1 MQKIT
6 KLPTPPSSKDT
17 LNFSERADAFVQA
30 LLPFCDELNQLVI
43 DLNTKTAEIQMK
55 VDTAKAAM
63 QEVFNT
69 FKSSKL
75 DELRLDSGSIIAQ
88 AKQDLT
94 ITLGA
99 EVFKDE
105 IVLKSHLVDNIT
117 QVENDGVIDI
127 SKGAYFR
134 LDMKKGLALQL
145 KNEPSSVAQ
154 PVYSFVLEILNGD
167 KYALTWFDGI
177 SWSKGIAPTFENNKR
192 SLFAFIVTDSI
203 IGINVSKELDTK
215 PRLRKEKA

>member
-1 MQKIT
+1 
-6 KLPTPPSSKDT
+6 
-17 LNFSERADAFVQA
+17 
-30 LLPFCDELNQLVI
+30 VI

-75 DELRLDSGSIIAQ
+75 DELRLESGSIIAQ

-105 IVLKSHLVDNIT
+105 IVLKTHLVDNIT
-117 QVENDGVIDI
+117 QVE
-127 SKGAYFR
+127 
-134 LDMKKGLALQL
+134 
-145 KNEPSSVAQ
+145 
-154 PVYSFVLEILNGD
+154 
-167 KYALTWFDGI
+167 
-177 SWSKGIAPTFENNKR
+177 
-192 SLFAFIVTDSI
+192 
-203 IGINVSKELDTK
+203 
-215 PRLRKEKA
+215 

>member
-6 KLPTPPSSKDT
+6 KLPTPPNSKDT
-17 LNFSERADAFVQA
+17 LNFSERADAFVLA
-30 LLPFCDELNQLVI
+30 LLPFCDELNQLII
-43 DLNTKTAEIQMK
+43 DLDVKSSEIQMK

-63 QEVFNT
+63 QEVFDI

-75 DELRLDSGSIIAQ
+75 DELMIESGTIIAQ
-88 AKQDLT
+88 AKQNLVT
-94 ITLGA
+94 MLGA

-105 IVLKSHLVDNIT
+105 LVLKSDL
-117 QVENDGVIDI
+117 VENIVDVEDGIIDI
-127 SKGAYFR
+127 SQGSYFR
-134 LDMKKGLALQL
+134 LDMKKSQALQL
-145 KNEPSSVAQ
+145 KNEPSFLAQ

-177 SWSKGIAPTFENNKR
+177 SWSKGLLPSFENNKR
-192 SLFAFIVTDSI
+192 SLFAFVVTDSI

-215 PRLRKEKA
+215 PRLRREKI